1 MLKRTAII
9 FFTIFCAVTA
19 YGQPALI
26 HQRVDEDAVLTTYS
40 VLVPLTTKEQIA
52 IARELP
58 DHMRAALWLV
68 HLNGFLRTHPELTD
82 DQKLIVYQAIG
93 FAASGNL
100 EIPRTS
106 VVWQTKVLPML
117 GRLKKAVELEFP
129 ADLALE
135 AFYHIGTAMPGAP
148 RASEPIIDHERL
160 LGTHTA
166 LHPIPLF
173 VDCDCNSENH
183 LFTTCGSPSSP
194 ERCRVDGQHQCTPHV
209 DCGFLWADSCDG
221 LCV

>member
-1 MLKRTAII
+1 MWKRTVII
-9 FFTIFCAVTA
+9 FLTIFCAVTA

-58 DHMRAALWLV
+58 DQMRAALWLV
-68 HLNGFLRTHPELTD
+68 HLNGFLRTHAELTD

-93 FAASGNL
+93 FVASGNL

-106 VVWQTKVLPML
+106 VGWQTKVLPML

-135 AFYHIGTAMPGAP
+135 AFYHIGTAMPVAP
-148 RASEPIIDHERL
+148 RAGEPIDHERL
-160 LGTHTA
+160 LGTRTP
-166 LHPIPLF
+166 LHPIPLLEN
-173 VDCDCNSENH
+173 CDCNSETH
-183 LFTTCGSPSSP
+183 LFTTCGSLTGP
-194 ERCRVDGQHQCTPHV
+194 EKCRVDGQHQCTPHV
-209 DCGFLWADSCDG
+209 DCGFFWEDSCDG